1 MSHLERYTPEI
12 CSQLRQLAESRQW
25 QPWGPSNAQREDLL
39 EDVELTYHLHLAAEA
54 SGTRAGMPPMP
65 AFPLSFSDPE
75 GSLDPAQFILH
86 YMRRHPPFPW
96 HQSDNAIRSASACA

>member
-25 QPWGPSNAQREDLL
+25 HQWDTTKAPGEDLL

-65 AFPLSFSDPE
+65 KFPIRFIYSGD
-75 GSLDPAQFILH
+75 SLDPAEFILN
-86 YMRRHPPFPW
+86 YLRRYPPPPW
-96 HQSDNAIRSASACA
+96 NRSDNRRRPMSVCA